1 LNKGG
6 FIVYLN
12 PHTVDSMIEIALAE
26 DLGSGDITT
35 DHIFSFEQTGAAR
48 IVSRQPGIIAGLPLA
63 TAVFQKLDPDLNC
76 RQLIAD
82 GEAVDAGTILA
93 EISGR
98 IRPML
103 SGERTALNFL
113 QQLSAIATKTAAFV
127 NKVAPYKVKI
137 IDTRKTIPGLRALSK
152 YAVRMGGGF
161 NHRFGLYDA
170 AMIKDNHIQAAG
182 SIATAVLMLKKNLPV
197 TTQIEVEA
205 ETLAEVK
212 EALEAGADIIML
224 DNMDP
229 DRIREAVRLVE
240 GKTLLEASGGITLA
254 SVEEIAKTGVDLISV
269 GELTH
274 SIKALDISMDWSA

>member
-1 LNKGG
+1 
-6 FIVYLN
+6 VYLN